1 MSKQFRF
8 FIFAKDGKKVETP
21 DDFPARRPKGRAVSA
36 SNKRRAAEKRI
47 QRETEAKF
55 PTRTRTGT
63 R

>member
-21 DDFPARRPKGRAVSA
+21 DDFPARRPKGNQVSR

-47 QRETEAKF
+47 QRGTVAKF
-55 PTRTRTGT
+55 NTKAR
-63 R
+63 